1 VQQLQ
6 QQVASMDA
14 VLEQQA
20 IAAAARDA
28 ELEDLRVSFSA
39 ARAEAWQ
46 AGQAHLMAARALEV
60 AGQKEAELQEQLAAA
75 LTDLTN
81 MRAWADATFTSV
93 AGQAS

>member
-1 VQQLQ
+1 VLHCQLIFIDGGVDKDQ
-6 QQVASMDA
+6 S
-14 VLEQQA
+14 VLWLFVCA
-20 IAAAARDA
+20 
-28 ELEDLRVSFSA
+28 DLRVSFSA

-60 AGQKEAELQEQLAAA
+60 AGQKEAELQEQLTAA